1 VFVPKFRKGWNKK
14 VGWFTQSKEWQ
25 QRERERSF
33 VENKECQ
40 QEGQQKSSMT
50 VKPDCPALLCF
61 TSLLSLPS
69 PFGAHGLSKLLNSIG
84 GGVLISRHNLT
95 HNCYAGVVI
104 NAAIE
109 LWHLRKRRRNSP
121 VPHEVPAKT

>member
-1 VFVPKFRKGWNKK
+1 VQLRAAQGDTNFEKEWNQKF
-14 VGWFTQSKEWQ
+14 GWFTQSKE
-25 QRERERSF
+25 
-33 VENKECQ
+33 CQ
-40 QEGQQKSSMT
+40 QITTIHGEKSSMT